1 LRAINPESC
10 CDHLFPA
17 GCRLRQPAKEVLDRV
32 QSRVPFSVEEA
43 AVSQTSA
50 RLARYGHN
58 IPVIVLDGEE
68 IARHFVRERKL
79 LKLMQLSTQTAEDR
93 RT

>member
-1 LRAINPESC
+1 
-10 CDHLFPA
+10 
-17 GCRLRQPAKEVLDRV
+17 
-32 QSRVPFSVEEA
+32 VEEA